1 MRQVSVVYSRPGAG
15 DQDWHTD
22 GAHADAPRA
31 GGPGAPYAVC
41 VFVPLID
48 LDEGTGCTQFWPG
61 THADRELAGFGPASE
76 VLGAAVAPYV
86 AAGSAVLYDYRLM
99 HRGLANRSRE
109 RPVLQA
115 RHPPRGPPRP
125 CTRARWRVRAA
136 RRCASS
142 FSTISR
148 ATRRRK
154 TTAPPPSSRMS
165 SRRRLPGCPTAVS
178 RPRVPPPPRSTLAR
192 CSFAHDRH
200 RLRAAT
206 RQLRAAV
213 AARQLPCV
221 RVRARRGG

>member
-1 MRQVSVVYSRPGAG
+1 MYSRPGAG

-31 GGPGAPYAVC
+31 GGAGAPYAVC

-61 THADRELAGFGPASE
+61 THADRELAGFGPASV

-115 RHPPRGPPRP
+115 RHPQRRPPRP
-125 CTRARWRVRAA
+125 CVRA
-136 RRCASS
+136 
-142 FSTISR
+142 
-148 ATRRRK
+148 
-154 TTAPPPSSRMS
+154 
-165 SRRRLPGCPTAVS
+165 
-178 RPRVPPPPRSTLAR
+178 LAR
-192 CSFAHDRH
+192 EGGAA
-200 RLRAAT
+200 LRWQFLYHLESYEEKKNYGAAA
-206 RQLRAAV
+206 LF
-213 AARQLPCV
+213 PDE
-221 RVRARRGG
+221 